1 MTMRYRALVDSV
13 MHGDEVDRCPV
24 LFWKHHP
31 IADQSAEGLSA
42 ATIDFQECF
51 DLDIVKISPA
61 ATYQLPDYGLLDS
74 WQGDPI
80 GRRRIDRTVV
90 QHPEDW
96 RKLPRLDSRKGFA
109 SRFVTCADQVRRH
122 FPAQVPVIITV
133 FNPLFQAVTLAGVE
147 RLQTHMLQ
155 CPDAVEEGLD
165 RLLEN
170 TLDLIGSLR
179 AHRVDGIFLASQHA
193 LQHVFSADC
202 YARFGLPG
210 DRACLQ
216 AASGLP
222 LNMLHIHGSPIHG
235 SLFEDIEGVT
245 LHYDATPINPAPRHF
260 WARGRA
266 ISTGPSP
273 DLLGC
278 NPPVAQVRAECDR
291 ILAGR
296 DGARLILSPGCS
308 VPLAVEA
315 DRLDAIIASARA
327 PLHK

>member
-1 MTMRYRALVDSV
+1 MTRRYRALVDSV
-13 MHGDEVDRCPV
+13 LEGGEADRCPV

-31 IADQSAEGLSA
+31 IADQSAEGLCA
-42 ATIDFQECF
+42 ATIGFQDRF

-90 QHPEDW
+90 RHPEDW
-96 RKLPRLDSRKGFA
+96 RKLPRLDSRAGFTG
-109 SRFVTCADQVRRH
+109 RFVTCADQVRRH
-122 FPAQVPVIITV
+122 FPAHVPVIITV

-147 RLQTHMLQ
+147 VLRAHMRD
-155 CPDAVEEGLD
+155 CPDAVEEGLA

-170 TLDLIGSLR
+170 TLDLIAALR
-179 AHRVDGIFLASQHA
+179 AQHVDGIFLASQHA
-193 LQHVFSADC
+193 LEHVFSADC

-235 SLFEDIEGVT
+235 CLFEDIEEVT
-245 LHYDATPINPAPRHF
+245 LHFDSTPANPAPRHF
-260 WARGRA
+260 WAMGRA

-273 DLLGC
+273 DLLGG
-278 NPPVAQVRAECDR
+278 NPPPAQVRAACER

-315 DRLDAIIASARA
+315 DRLDAIIAAART
-327 PLHK
+327 PLPQ